1 MLTVAI
7 LTHNNSETIAQT
19 IHDLAW
25 SNEILII
32 DDNST
37 DSTVQLAQKAGARV
51 IIHDLKNNFAAAR
64 MLAMDEAKN
73 DWIFFLD
80 TDERLNAAAVSSI
93 KKINLHSVQEA
104 GFRIHRIDY
113 FWNRHITHGEV
124 RSAVQQGII
133 RLIHRTR
140 GEWVGKVHER
150 FVPTGSVGT
159 LSGAIEHRSHRS
171 ISDFL
176 DKINYYSDI
185 RAAELQD
192 QSRVRTIIEMIIF
205 PPGKFISTYIFRLGL
220 LDGAVG
226 FVYSFM
232 MSFHSFLVRAKILTR
247 HSKYL

>member
-7 LTHNNSETIAQT
+7 LTHNNAETIVQT

-25 SNEILII
+25 SDEVLII

-37 DSTVQLAQKAGARV
+37 DATTQSAQKAGARV

-80 TDERLNAAAVSSI
+80 TDESLDKEAVSSI

-104 GFRIHRIDY
+104 GFRIPRIDY
-113 FWNRHITHGEV
+113 FWNRRITHGEV
-124 RSAVQQGII
+124 RSASHQGIT

-150 FVPTGSVGT
+150 FVPTGTVGM

-176 DKINYYSDI
+176 DRINYYSDI
-185 RAAELQD
+185 RAAELFD
-192 QSRVRTIIEMIIF
+192 QSRVRTILEMIIL
-205 PPGKFISTYIFRLGL
+205 PPGKFINTYIFRLGL
-220 LDGAVG
+220 LDSAAG

-247 HSKYL
+247 HNKYL